1 MRVTALST
9 VITGFFA
16 IHHLSA
22 VANFVR
28 FSQFQAI
35 FCPFLTNFRTKYPLR
50 LRGSTNIPLSNQHRV
65 AAAPRCSR
73 GAAAEREAEV
83 RKAPCLPLPP
93 Q

>member
-1 MRVTALST
+1 MRVTALSAYF
-9 VITGFFA
+9 TGFLDDLSFCKVA
-16 IHHLSA
+16 I
-22 VANFVR
+22 FVR
-28 FSQFQAI
+28 FSQFYAI

-65 AAAPRCSR
+65 AGVPRCSR
-73 GAAAEREAEV
+73 GTPAEREAEV